1 MEILQIDPA
10 RIEVVNR
17 LRAVDSDY
25 VEMLAQSIAERGLD
39 APIRV
44 TLGDADGRHRLI
56 AGAHRL
62 AAVRLLG
69 LPSIAAIPFDGT
81 ELQAELVEIEENLIR
96 RELSEMDRATFLAR
110 HKAVW
115 LALYPEAKQGGDR
128 RRRSKSQDGTL
139 IGHPLSERF
148 SDVAAKK
155 LGISRTSVFRAI
167 RRHEALPVAVRDRIA
182 STWIADNG
190 SALDDLIGRAQPL
203 TAAEQH
209 AVLDLLL
216 DPTMKLRGVNDA
228 LRLVRRL
235 PAPDVSVAAAK
246 RLDAA
251 WKSAPARVQR
261 EFLERVLRGN
271 KALREAARAIAA
283 RVVEG
288 DDEAEQDRLL
298 QAISGGRRDA
308 A

>member
-1 MEILQIDPA
+1 MEIIQIDPA
-10 RIEVVNR
+10 RIDVVNR
-17 LRAVDSDY
+17 LRAVDGDY
-25 VEMLAQSIAERGLD
+25 VEMLAQSIGERGLD

-44 TLGDADGRHRLI
+44 TQADANGRHRLI

-69 LPSIAAIPFDGT
+69 LASIAAIPFDGT
-81 ELQAELVEIEENLIR
+81 ELQAELVEIEENLVR

-139 IGHPLSERF
+139 IGHPLTERF

-167 RRHEALPVAVRDRIA
+167 RRHEALPIAVRDRIA
-182 STWIADNG
+182 TTWIADNG
-190 SALDDLIGRAQPL
+190 AALDDLIGRAQPL

-216 DPTMKLRGVNDA
+216 DPESKVRSVNDA
-228 LRLVRRL
+228 LRQVRRL
-235 PAPDVSVAAAK
+235 PPPDTSADAAK

-251 WKSAPARVQR
+251 WKVAPARVQR
-261 EFLERVLRGN
+261 AFIERVLRGN
-271 KALREAARAIAA
+271 AALRTAADAVMA
-283 RVVEG
+283 EF
-288 DDEAEQDRLL
+288 DDGEDGEQGRLL
-298 QAISGGRRDA
+298 AAISGGRA
-308 A
+308 AA